1 MADQKQITVQY
12 YLQTINDGLMAELT
26 KRSESLPPGFNTKRF
41 AMNCTTVIRDMLKDD
56 QKRKSLNGI
65 EFQTIIMTMI
75 KGAYLGL
82 DFFNGE
88 CYAIPYGNEMQFQ
101 TDYKGEIKLCK
112 KYSKNKIKDIFA
124 KVVRKGDEFYE
135 EVDGGVQKVYFRP
148 KPFSN
153 EDMIGAFAVVT
164 FTDGSMLYETM
175 SKEEIEGI
183 RNNFSKAA
191 NSPAWKNTP
200 GEMYKKTVLR
210 RLCKMIDLDFD
221 NIEQMRAYDEGG
233 DATFEERDD
242 RRTSIPEKEKP
253 ADVTNQIREARK
265 REELPPAQPAQ
276 KPQTV
281 QKQQEPQPVQ
291 QEDDYAQYEQQYFDI
306 PEDAASEMPFK

>member
-1 MADQKQITVQY
+1 MTVSQ
-12 YLQTINDGLMAELT
+12 YLQSINDGLMAEMV
-26 KRSESLPPGFNTKRF
+26 KHKESLPAGFNRERF
-41 AMNCTTVIRDMLKDD
+41 ALNCTTVIHDMLKDD
-56 QKRKSLNGI
+56 KKKESLNGVHI
-65 EFQTIIMTMI
+65 NTIVMTMI

-88 CYAIPYGNEMQFQ
+88 CYAIPYKSEMQFQ

-153 EDMIGAFAVVT
+153 DDMIGAFAVVT

-175 SKEEIEGI
+175 SKEEIEKI
-183 RNNFSKAA
+183 RSNFSKAA
-191 NSPAWKNTP
+191 NSPAWTKTP

-233 DATFEERDD
+233 DATFEENDD
-242 RRTSIPEKEKP
+242 RRSIPDKEKP
-253 ADVTNQIREARK
+253 ADVTSKIREARK
-265 REELPPAQPAQ
+265 REALPPAQPEQ
-276 KPQTV
+276 KQQTV
-281 QKQQEPQPVQ
+281 QNKEPQPVQ
-291 QEDDYAQYEQQYFDI
+291 QEEDYAQFEQQYFDI